1 MSRISGTGTSRL
13 VKNPPF
19 ILRWVRDQA
28 QVWQTMEISFHVE
41 VVFIMKKLRAV
52 IATAFLAAFMLVWPA
67 ALRAQDIY
75 KDKTLTFIVGY
86 SPGGTYDQYT
96 RLIARHISKYLP
108 GNPTRIVENMPGAA
122 GIIAANHLYNR
133 AKPDGLTIAA
143 WASPLILQHIMGNE
157 AIKFDGRKVGWV
169 GIPGPYDTA
178 CHFNRES
185 GIRSVDDWMNAKR
198 PMKISSIGPGTSLSD
213 VPKLLKAAL
222 NLPLEMVEGYKGGA
236 EARLAVESGEV
247 DGLCASWQATKVS
260 WRGQMES
267 GKIRVVLQAT
277 LKSHPDLKNVPL
289 AMSYAKTDEARTL
302 LRVAD
307 SVHVYQFPY
316 SVAPGT
322 PADRLQTLQQAFVKT
337 LRDRELVA
345 EADKAQLEVQP
356 IDGPT
361 TAKTFASLYEL
372 TPSLIGKLKEILVPK
387 R

>member
-1 MSRISGTGTSRL
+1 MRIRL
-13 VKNPPF
+13 LFVIF
-19 ILRWVRDQA
+19 
-28 QVWQTMEISFHVE
+28 
-41 VVFIMKKLRAV
+41 V
-52 IATAFLAAFMLVWPA
+52 IATTVDFGFN
-67 ALRAQDIY
+67 AQAQEFY

-96 RLIARHISKYLP
+96 RLIARHIGRHLP
-108 GNPTRIVENMPGAA
+108 GNPGRIVENMTGAG

-133 AKPDGLTIAA
+133 VKPDGLTIGA

-157 AIKFDGRKVGWV
+157 ATKFDGRKVGWV

-185 GIRSVDDWMNAKR
+185 GVRTMDDWLAAKR
-198 PMKISSIGPGTSLSD
+198 PMKIGSIGPGTSLSD

-247 DGLCASWQATKVS
+247 DGLCASWQATKVT
-260 WRGQMES
+260 WRSQMQA
-267 GKIRVVLQAT
+267 GKIHVVLQAT
-277 LKSHPDLKNVPL
+277 LKSHSELKNVPL
-289 AMSYAKTDEARTL
+289 AINYAKTDEARTL

-307 SVHVYQFPY
+307 NVHVYQFPY
-316 SVAPGT
+316 SVTPGT
-322 PADRLQTLQQAFVKT
+322 PPERLQLLQQAFVKT
-337 LRDRELVA
+337 LRDPDLLA
-345 EADKAQLEVQP
+345 EAKKADLEIEP

-361 TAKTFASLYEL
+361 TAKTFAGLYEL
-372 TPSLIGKLKEILVPK
+372 NPSLIAKLKELLVPK

>member
-1 MSRISGTGTSRL
+1 MSGHRR
-13 VKNPPF
+13 
-19 ILRWVRDQA
+19 VRSQTKENIMMDIA
-28 QVWQTMEISFHVE
+28 QRCFAIIAIASALAG
-41 VVFIMKKLRAV
+41 VVT
-52 IATAFLAAFMLVWPA
+52 TAK
-67 ALRAQDIY
+67 AQDIF

-108 GNPTRIVENMPGAA
+108 GNPTRIVENMPGAG

-133 AKPDGLTIAA
+133 VKPDGLTVAA
-143 WASPLILQHIMGNE
+143 WASPLILQHVMGND
-157 AIKFDGRKVGWV
+157 AIKIDGRKVGWIGV
-169 GIPGPYDTA
+169 PGPYDTA
-178 CHFNRES
+178 CHFSQAS
-185 GIRSVDDWMNAKR
+185 GVKSMDDWINSKR

-247 DGLCASWQATKVS
+247 DGLCASWQATKVT
-260 WRGQMES
+260 WRSQMES

-277 LKSHPDLKNVPL
+277 LKSHPDLKKVPL
-289 AMSYAKTDEARTL
+289 AINYAKTEEARTL

-307 SVHVYQFPY
+307 NVHVYQFPY

-322 PADRLQTLQQAFVKT
+322 PADRLKILQDAFVKT
-337 LRDRELVA
+337 LRDRDLLA
-345 EADKAQLEVQP
+345 EAKKSDLEVAP

-361 TAKTFASLYEL
+361 TAKTFAGLYEL
-372 TPSLIGKLKEILVPK
+372 SPALVAQLKDILIPK

>member
-1 MSRISGTGTSRL
+1 
-13 VKNPPF
+13 
-19 ILRWVRDQA
+19 
-28 QVWQTMEISFHVE
+28 
-41 VVFIMKKLRAV
+41 
-52 IATAFLAAFMLVWPA
+52 
-67 ALRAQDIY
+67 
-75 KDKTLTFIVGY
+75 
-86 SPGGTYDQYT
+86 
-96 RLIARHISKYLP
+96 
-108 GNPTRIVENMPGAA
+108 MPGAG

-143 WASPLILQHIMGNE
+143 WASPLILQQIMGNE

-178 CHFNRES
+178 CHFSQES
-185 GIRSVDDWMNAKR
+185 GIRTVDDWFAAKR
-198 PMKISSIGPGTSLSD
+198 PIKISSIGPGTSLSD

-236 EARLAVESGEV
+236 EARLAVENREV

-260 WRGQMES
+260 WRSQIES

-277 LKSHPDLKNVPL
+277 QKSHPDLTNVPL
-289 AMSYAKTDEARTL
+289 AMNYAKTEEARTL

-307 SVHVYQFPY
+307 NVHVYQFPY

-322 PADRLQTLQQAFVKT
+322 PPERLQVLQQAFVKT

-345 EADKAQLEVQP
+345 EADKAQLEVEP
-356 IDGPT
+356 IDGAT

-372 TPSLIGKLKEILVPK
+372 TPPLISKLKDLLIPK

>member
-1 MSRISGTGTSRL
+1 MIDKTRYRL
-13 VKNPPF
+13 ARVTLVLALF
-19 ILRWVRDQA
+19 GF
-28 QVWQTMEISFHVE
+28 T
-41 VVFIMKKLRAV
+41 
-52 IATAFLAAFMLVWPA
+52 TASP
-67 ALRAQDIY
+67 AQDVY

-96 RLIARHISKYLP
+96 RLIARHIGKYLP
-108 GNPTRIVENMPGAA
+108 GNPTRIVENMPGAG

-133 AKPDGLTIAA
+133 VKPDGLTVAA
-143 WASPLILQHIMGNE
+143 WASPLILQHVMGND
-157 AIKFDGRKVGWV
+157 AIKIDGRKVGWV

-178 CHFNRES
+178 CHFSQTS
-185 GIRSVDDWMNAKR
+185 GIKTMDDWINSKR
-198 PMKISSIGPGTSLSD
+198 PLKISSIGPGTSLSD

-247 DGLCASWQATKVS
+247 DGLCASWQATKVT
-260 WRGQMES
+260 WRSQMDT

-277 LKSHPDLKNVPL
+277 LKSHPDLKKVPL
-289 AMSYAKTDEARTL
+289 AINYAKTDEARTL

-307 SVHVYQFPY
+307 NVHVYQFPY

-322 PADRLQTLQQAFVKT
+322 PPDRLQLLQQAFVKA
-337 LRDRELVA
+337 LRDRDLVA
-345 EADKAQLEVQP
+345 EAKKADLEVAP

-361 TAKTFASLYEL
+361 TAKTFAGLYEL
-372 TPSLIGKLKEILVPK
+372 SPALVAQLKEILIPK

>member
-1 MSRISGTGTSRL
+1 MIKRI
-13 VKNPPF
+13 K
-19 ILRWVRDQA
+19 ILLA
-28 QVWQTMEISFHVE
+28 I
-41 VVFIMKKLRAV
+41 IV
-52 IATAFLAAFMLVWPA
+52 IAAASAMSFVSTAEAQEFL
-67 ALRAQDIY
+67 

-96 RLIARHISKYLP
+96 RLIARHINKHVA
-108 GNPTRIVENMPGAA
+108 GNPTRIVENMPGAG

-133 AKPDGLTIAA
+133 VKPDGLTIAA
-143 WASPLILQHIMGNE
+143 WASPLILQHVMGNE
-157 AIKFDGRKVGWV
+157 ATKFDGRKVGWV

-185 GIRSVDDWMNAKR
+185 GIRTVDDWFASKR
-198 PMKISSIGPGTSLSD
+198 PLKIASIGPGTSLSD

-222 NLPLEMVEGYKGGA
+222 GLPLDMVEGYKGGA

-247 DGLCASWQATKVS
+247 DGLCASWQATKVT
-260 WRGQMES
+260 WRSQMES

-289 AMSYAKTDEARTL
+289 AINYAKTDEARTL

-307 SVHVYQFPY
+307 NVHVYQFPY

-322 PADRLQTLQQAFVKT
+322 PPERLQVLQQGFIKT
-337 LRDRELVA
+337 LRDPELIA
-345 EADKAQLEVQP
+345 EAKKADLEVAP

-361 TAKTFASLYEL
+361 TAKTFAGLYEL
-372 TPSLIGKLKEILVPK
+372 SPSLIAKLKDILIPK
-387 R
+387 K